1 MTRDELVVQ
10 IQNEITA
17 SGSLPFAPPKKEIER
32 IIDLEMRKLVRE
44 YRTLLRDRIYV
55 LNKKLFQTIEFKQ
68 SRQIQFPNCVISVK
82 EVVESAQ
89 GAKVFGINDP
99 DLNFDRLMASDLYLT
114 PLSSD
119 QITYRTIQW
128 SFWDLARN
136 FNLKDINHDWNM
148 NTHRLT
154 ITGRNPMETLM
165 VLAMEKIPDHEA
177 FEDPIVIQWMIAKSK
192 LSISRILGTFDYKL
206 IGNTTINVQSIRS
219 EGSEELKEA
228 KDKIQSDDVADWFLM
243 FN

>member
-1 MTRDELVVQ
+1 MTKDELVVQ
-10 IQNEITA
+10 IQDEISA
-17 SGSLPFAPPKKEIER
+17 SGAIPFAPPKKEIER

-55 LNKKLFQTIEFKQ
+55 LNRKLFQTKEFRQ
-68 SRQIQFPNCVISVK
+68 SRQIQFPSCVISIK

-89 GAKVFGINDP
+89 GARVFGINDP

-136 FNLKDINHDWNM
+136 FNLKDINHHWNM

-154 ITGRNPMETLM
+154 ITGRNPQETMM
-165 VLAMEKIPDHEA
+165 VLAMEKIPDEDA

-192 LSISRILGTFDYKL
+192 LSISRILGTFDFKL
-206 IGNTTINVQSIRS
+206 IGNTTINVDSIRS
-219 EGSEELKEA
+219 EGKDELDEA
-228 KDKIQSDDVADWFLM
+228 KEKIKGDDTCDWFVM